1 MFSLVPLGE
10 LHYFSIE
17 ISHNPLFT
25 PRIFLF
31 LQSQSFLHT
40 LNTLN
45 TSVVAVALL
54 NSPYKYIVSLQG

>member
-25 PRIFLF
+25 PKILPF
-31 LQSQSFLHT
+31 LQSQSFLHI
-40 LNTLN
+40 LNTLS
-45 TSVVAVALL
+45 TSVVAVVLL
-54 NSPYKYIVSLQG
+54 ISP